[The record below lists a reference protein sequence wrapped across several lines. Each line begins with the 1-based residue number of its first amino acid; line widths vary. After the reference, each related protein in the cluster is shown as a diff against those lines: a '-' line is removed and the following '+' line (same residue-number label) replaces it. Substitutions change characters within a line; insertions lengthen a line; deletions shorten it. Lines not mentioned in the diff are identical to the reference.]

1 MVKLLGLLEF
11 NDTYNTVY
19 LTLYIQGYNLL
30 HKFIFLVRFLHIK
43 SWFEFIDQK
52 NNDLRQE
59 CL

>member
-43 SWFEFIDQK
+43 S
-52 NNDLRQE
+52 
-59 CL
+59 